1 MDRRKLVA
9 AVARKT
15 DYAKWEVNS
24 LLTPLC
30 ESILTALKNGEKV
43 ALEGFGTFN
52 LKVKKERNWVDPKTK
67 ERRVLPGKVQVVFNI
82 TPKFAMDEEIASQFI
97 ERQTDKK

>member
-15 DYAKWEVNS
+15 DYAKWEINS

-30 ESILTALKNGEKV
+30 ESILTALQNGEKV
-43 ALEGFGTFN
+43 AINEFGTFD
-52 LKVKKERNWVDPKTK
+52 LKVK
-67 ERRVLPGKVQVVFNI
+67 NI
-82 TPKFAMDEEIASQFI
+82 FSRYEPYKQ
-97 ERQTDKK
+97 

>member
-15 DYAKWEVNS
+15 DYAKWEINS

-30 ESILTALKNGEKV
+30 ESILTALQNGEKV
-43 ALEGFGTFN
+43 AINEFGTFD
-52 LKVKKERNWVDPKTK
+52 LKVKKERIWVDPKTK
-67 ERRVLPGKVQVVFNI
+67 ERRVLPGKVQVVFNV
-82 TPKFAMDEEIASQFI
+82 TPKFSMNEEIANQLI
-97 ERQTDKK
+97 DDRTDDK